1 MNLAKLSWKYI
12 VDRPLNTFLNVLLFG
27 FGIAIILVLLLVSR
41 QMEDALTKNA
51 KGINLVVAAKGSPLQ
66 IILCNIYHVDFP
78 TGNIAL
84 EEAIELSKNSL
95 IKRSIPLA
103 LGDSYRDYRIV
114 GTTHA
119 YADLYQ
125 VTPASGQ
132 LWGKHAEAVIGAN
145 VALTTGMKVGDEF
158 ATEHGMQSG
167 GIAHDDH
174 GMTVV
179 GILERSGTVVDNLI
193 LTSVESV
200 WEAHEE
206 HDDHE
211 AHEDHN
217 EAHDDHDHDKQHDDH
232 EHKEHHHDPHH
243 DHEHSE
249 DEMVTA
255 LGLTYHPHELKDKE
269 ITSLI
274 VQYAGPMGA
283 VRLPRM
289 INEETNMQSA
299 SPAFETARLFT
310 LIGTGVEV
318 INGFAYLIIFIAGL
332 SIFISLYNSLKQR
345 TYDLAIMRAMGA
357 SSRFL
362 FLHVIV
368 ESMIISFLGGVF
380 GLILAHVAVGVI
392 DDFFIPVE
400 SQVRLSAL
408 LFLKSE
414 FIILALSFGVGIFA
428 AVIPAI
434 SAYKTD
440 ISKTLAR
447 G

>member
-41 QMEDALTKNA
+41 QMEDTLTKNA

-66 IILCNIYHVDFP
+66 IILCNIYHIDFP

-84 EEAIELSKNSL
+84 EEAIALSKNSL
-95 IKRSIPLA
+95 IKKSIPLA

-114 GTTHA
+114 GTTHD
-119 YADLYQ
+119 YAALYQ
-125 VTPASGQ
+125 VKPSEGK
-132 LWGKHAEAVIGAN
+132 LWGKHAEVVVGAN
-145 VALTTGMKVGDEF
+145 VALATGMRLGDEF
-158 ATEHGMQSG
+158 KTEHGMQSG
-167 GIAHDDH
+167 GVAHEEH

-179 GILERSGTVVDNLI
+179 GVLERSGTVVDNLI

-200 WEAHEE
+200 WEAHEG
-206 HDDHE
+206 HSDHGHVH
-211 AHEDHN
+211 A
-217 EAHDDHDHDKQHDDH
+217 
-232 EHKEHHHDPHH
+232 
-243 DHEHSE
+243 E
-249 DEMVTA
+249 DEMQTA
-255 LGLTYHPHELKDKE
+255 LGLTFHPHELADKQ

-274 VQYAGPMGA
+274 LQYAGPMAA

-289 INEETNMQSA
+289 INEKTNMQAA

-318 INGFAYLIIFIAGL
+318 VNGFAYLIIFIAGL

-368 ESMIISFLGGVF
+368 ESMIISLLGSAF
-380 GLILAHVAVGVI
+380 GLVLAHVAVGVI
-392 DDFFIPVE
+392 DGYFIPVE

-414 FIILALSFGVGIFA
+414 FVILALSFAVGIFA
-428 AVIPAI
+428 ALIPAI